1 MIVRLTFVNFLIGRL
16 EEAKAI
22 YHDEIMPLVKKQKG
36 NLDCRLLEPVDESE
50 DYISMTVWETRAD
63 AEAYHSSPVYR
74 EMIDKLQVLYSR
86 NPELKVYTTEKLME
100 PA

>member
-1 MIVRLTFVNFLIGRL
+1 MIVRLIFVNFLIGRL

-22 YHDEIMPLVKKQKG
+22 YHEEIVPVVKKQKG
-36 NLDCRLLEPVDESE
+36 NLDCRLLEPLDESD
-50 DYISMTVWETRAD
+50 DYISMTVWETKAD
-63 AEAYHSSPVYR
+63 AEAYHSSPAYR
-74 EMIDKLQVLYSR
+74 EMIEKLQVLYSK